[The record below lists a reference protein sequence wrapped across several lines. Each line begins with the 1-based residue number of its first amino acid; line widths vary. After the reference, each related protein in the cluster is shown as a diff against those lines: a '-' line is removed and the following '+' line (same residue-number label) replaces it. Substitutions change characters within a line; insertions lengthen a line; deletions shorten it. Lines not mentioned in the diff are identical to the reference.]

1 MRKRNLRAKF
11 REFKY
16 RDESTL
22 NKSYLKYYP
31 LVMRDMVKNYNVTE
45 SRMRFLLF
53 AYDYQFFTIDHISES
68 FFYNKLGMGE
78 KIIYPLV
85 KQDLIYK
92 YFNRLTTTT
101 HQAAMFEQSRYNYK
115 VRYALTQKARLL
127 VQRFYRKLE
136 GEEQINV

>member
-22 NKSYLKYYP
+22 NKSYLKYYA

-68 FFYNKLGMGE
+68 FCYNKLGMGE

-92 YFNRLTTTT
+92 YFNRLTPTT
-101 HQAAMFEQSRYNYK
+101 HQAAMFEQTRYNYK

>member
-31 LVMRDMVKNYNVTE
+31 LAMRDVVKNYGITE
-45 SRMRFLLF
+45 ARMRFLLF
-53 AYDYQFFTIDHISES
+53 AYDYQFFTLDHISES
-68 FFYNKLGMGE
+68 YFYNKLGME
-78 KIIYPLV
+78 NKIIYPLV
-85 KQDLIYK
+85 HQGMIFK
-92 YFNRLTTTT
+92 YFDRLTPTT
-101 HQAAMFEQSRYNYK
+101 HQAAMFEQTRYNYK

-136 GEEQINV
+136 GEEQITL